1 MRYQVITCPNCST
14 EIKLTESLAAPIVQ
28 ATRKEY
34 ETKLAEKESD
44 FSKREEELRI
54 LQKNI
59 NDSERVIDER
69 VSEKI
74 KLERASIAADEAKK
88 AKYSLPCSSTSAFK
102 EANSV
107 NSIGQ
112 SLDCIKCLISCA
124 LRSLNR

>member
-1 MRYQVITCPNCST
+1 MIEPTITCPNCST

-54 LQKNI
+54 LQNNI

-102 EANSV
+102 ELILLIALANP
-107 NSIGQ
+107 
-112 SLDCIKCLISCA
+112 LIVLNVLLAA
-124 LRSLNR
+124 L